1 MKSKKN
7 YLILLYSLIILCLC
21 CKFSKGHEFAQS
33 DFDEIDNVMQ
43 NTTKNFIEIFFDHE
57 KTNNCNLTY
66 YLKSIYDYSF
76 VMDNYLGDYTGCMN
90 NNKNMTY
97 VFFIYIYK
105 NSSIPNDPLFING
118 IKEGF
123 PYYFKDLL
131 FYENYIFSM
140 CVPTCLKFYENE
152 RINPFNIEEDNNKT
166 FVLKFYDVEK
176 IYTEYKGNDTII
188 NYVIWCIYA
197 IFLTLSLFF
206 ALVPSYEVL
215 SSFCEYLSYY
225 FCCTCLIDRF
235 KISKLKTTNF
245 LDNDYSLGLSKI
257 SDEKLKN
264 LLKASSDNANQYDEE
279 SESASEKSKEIKS
292 SGEKF
297 ILDDESVSSE
307 TEIGKRY
314 IADNNTIIE
323 CMNES
328 GAENLKFQN
337 MNYFNTEYV
346 NTENTPQLN
355 TEYIWSHSSS
365 KKDTANIYNMYT
377 KTSSGNLIFSELI
390 SEKRKEKLKI
400 EENDILKKQEN
411 NPELGLYLI
420 NEKHNP
426 NNGTLNC
433 ENIKSNRFQKVYSL
447 LSSIFSLTLNV
458 KRIFKPTNKK
468 NKTSSSYINDNSIA
482 FINGLKG
489 FNLICLTYCSIFW
502 IFIESPNTYT
512 DFLKKEYIFSQSV
525 FILPLL
531 YYLYW
536 SIYLTFAY
544 NGFTFGY
551 KFLCH
556 MNMRTE
562 HPSENNDSPY
572 IYNSSIAR
580 FIKSAL
586 SFVIPQFF
594 RYPLYFFLL
603 FNVSNIDSVINLGFT
618 SNSGLGSGPLF
629 YIYKEISSYT
639 LSKIEYFLLLY
650 ANFKMQDTKLT
661 KTSIY
666 VFFFVF
672 INEMQYFFI
681 LLLIL
686 MIYYYKNNLGYTILI
701 ISYFSAISLRAI
713 YLIFEEPKNI
723 GAYGDIRDFFGFEIY
738 SFHFFYGLPVY
749 ILGVLFGI
757 LYYEY
762 NIVDNLGTNNYVCD
776 SFVSEHDDFNFSAYL
791 KHLDSHH
798 SNIGRV
804 VIKYL
809 ASSRF
814 LFTIVIVLIFILFS
828 FFTVYDNYVLFPGVM
843 DKGFTNYKYNWWEKF
858 YSFVELD
865 VLAILIFMMVFKF
878 AIFNNSQFKKL
889 LESQFWIPF
898 SRLYFVIACLLSPIT
913 YYFVLNLEYPIN
925 FSYPNVLFL
934 SLSVLFLLYLIC
946 FFISLSIEVP
956 LKVGFKKMVNF
967 ILNQSKYKNK

>member
-1 MKSKKN
+1 MFIVIFTN
-7 YLILLYSLIILCLC
+7 C
-21 CKFSKGHEFAQS
+21 HELKQT

-57 KTNNCNLTY
+57 KTNNCNLTD
-66 YLKSIYDYSF
+66 YLKNIYDNSF

-90 NNKNMTY
+90 SKKNMTY
-97 VFFIYIYK
+97 IFFIYIYK
-105 NSSIPNDPLFING
+105 NESIINDPLFITG
-118 IKEGF
+118 VKEGF

-140 CVPTCLKFYENE
+140 CVPDCLKFYENE
-152 RINPFNIEEDNNKT
+152 RINPFQIKEDENKT

-176 IYTEYKGNDTII
+176 INSEYKGKDIFI
-188 NYVIWCIYA
+188 NYSIWLIYGV
-197 IFLTLSLFF
+197 FLTLSLFF
-206 ALVPSYEVL
+206 ALVPSHEVL
-215 SSFCEYLSYY
+215 SSILEYLSYY
-225 FCCTCLIDRF
+225 VCCTCIIDRF
-235 KISKLKTTNF
+235 KIMKMKTTNF
-245 LDNDYSLGLSKI
+245 LDNDYSLDLSRI
-257 SDEKLKN
+257 SDENLKN
-264 LLKASSDNANQYDEE
+264 LLKASTDQIDNFEDE
-279 SESASEKSKEIKS
+279 SETASEKSKIIKS
-292 SGEKF
+292 SEPKEKF
-297 ILDDESVSSE
+297 IIDTESIGSE
-307 TEIGKRY
+307 QEIGKKY
-314 IADNNTIIE
+314 ITNNETIME

-328 GAENLKFQN
+328 GENLRFQN
-337 MNYFNTEYV
+337 TQYV
-346 NTENTPQLN
+346 NTEYLSTENPVQNLN
-355 TEYIWSHSSS
+355 TEFLSGKSQN
-365 KKDTANIYNMYT
+365 KKEIGLGFT
-377 KTSSGNLIFSELI
+377 KTSSGNLIFSEILN
-390 SEKRKEKLKI
+390 EKRKEKINI
-400 EENDILKKQEN
+400 EENNNDRHKYFLNDHKINANPANNLINDGHNQEN
-411 NPELGLYLI
+411 KI
-420 NEKHNP
+420 SM
-426 NNGTLNC
+426 C
-433 ENIKSNRFQKVYSL
+433 ENTKSNNFQKVYAL
-447 LSSIFSLTLNV
+447 LSSIFSITLNV

-512 DFLKKEYIFSQSV
+512 DYIKKEYIFSQSL

-562 HPSENNDSPY
+562 QTIDDSESRY
-572 IYNSSIAR
+572 GNSVGR
-580 FIKSAL
+580 VIKSAL

-594 RYPLYFFLL
+594 RYPLFFFLL
-603 FNVSNIDSVINLGFT
+603 FNVSNIDSVINLGLT
-618 SNSGLGSGPLF
+618 SNSWGGSGPLF
-629 YIYKEISSYT
+629 FIYKEISSYT
-639 LSKIEYFLLLY
+639 LSKIEDFFLLY

-686 MIYYYKNNLGYTILI
+686 MIYYHKNNLGYAILI
-701 ISYFSAISLRAI
+701 ISYLASISLRAI

-762 NIVDNLGTNNYVCD
+762 NIVDNLGTNNIVCD
-776 SFVSEHDDFNFSAYL
+776 SFVSEQDNFNFSAYL
-791 KHLDSHH
+791 RHLDTHH
-798 SNIGRV
+798 NNIGRIL
-804 VIKYL
+804 IKYV
-809 ASSRF
+809 ASSQK
-814 LFTIVIVLIFILFS
+814 LFTIVIVLFFILFS

-843 DKGFTNYKYNWWEKF
+843 EKGFTNYKYNWWEKF

-865 VLAILIFMMVFKF
+865 VLAILIFMIVFKF
-878 AIFNNSQFKKL
+878 AINNNSQFKKL

-925 FSYPNVLFL
+925 FSYSNVLFL

-946 FFISLSIEVP
+946 FFISLIIEVP
-956 LKVGFKKMVNF
+956 LKVGFKKMVHF
-967 ILNQSKYKNK
+967 IINQTPKKNK